1 LETKNKGKNLDWT
14 VKSNDCMKYVQE
26 TGDQFIPDRTFVPA
40 EKKECTIDWG
50 AELKKEL
57 RSYERQAFKV
67 IQRA

>member
-1 LETKNKGKNLDWT
+1 
-14 VKSNDCMKYVQE
+14 MKYVQE